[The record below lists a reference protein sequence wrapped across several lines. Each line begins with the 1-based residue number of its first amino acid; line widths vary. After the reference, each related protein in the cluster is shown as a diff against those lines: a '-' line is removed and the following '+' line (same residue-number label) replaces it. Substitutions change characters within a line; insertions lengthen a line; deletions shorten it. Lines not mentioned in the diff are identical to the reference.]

1 MNIDYEN
8 PWIYR
13 NRPFSSDD
21 IDDFYG
27 FVYNITNLQ
36 NQRQYIGRK
45 YFWSHRKP
53 PGKKRRVKKNLTG
66 KNTMGLV
73 RNLKKTLNDWVD
85 KILVELSCHYIK
97 HLAKQTSRKQDNSSS
112 TESLPNPL
120 TQEDLPTT
128 IATSSAGTSEKTIMM
143 ETEEIVADVRQWAI
157 DKVQEYNGKGIERIY
172 DQMAL
177 MAEFDEWFDPQEDLE
192 VISLDEISK
201 DQYDDFV
208 DYMKD

>member
-1 MNIDYEN
+1 
-8 PWIYR
+8 
-13 NRPFSSDD
+13 
-21 IDDFYG
+21 
-27 FVYNITNLQ
+27 
-36 NQRQYIGRK
+36 
-45 YFWSHRKP
+45 
-53 PGKKRRVKKNLTG
+53 
-66 KNTMGLV
+66 MGLV
-73 RNLKKTLNDWVD
+73 QNLKRTLNDWVD

-97 HLAKQTSRKQDNSSS
+97 HLAKQTLKKQDNSSS

-192 VISLDEISK
+192 VISLDEINK

-208 DYMKD
+208 DHMNQ

>member
-1 MNIDYEN
+1 
-8 PWIYR
+8 
-13 NRPFSSDD
+13 
-21 IDDFYG
+21 
-27 FVYNITNLQ
+27 
-36 NQRQYIGRK
+36 
-45 YFWSHRKP
+45 
-53 PGKKRRVKKNLTG
+53 
-66 KNTMGLV
+66 MGLV
-73 RNLKKTLNDWVD
+73 QNLKRTLNNWVD

-112 TESLPNPL
+112 TESSPNPL
-120 TQEDLPTT
+120 TQEDLHTT

-157 DKVQEYNGKGIERIY
+157 DKVAEYNGKGVDRIY
-172 DQMAL
+172 DMMAI

-208 DYMKD
+208 DYKNQ